1 MKRLTCPRGFEMRMM
16 MIALAAVL
24 FAAPLSAPLSA
35 QVPERATPSD
45 AWMRMPVPDARLR
58 VELAAAPV
66 GKSHTAHWGPRS
78 TVQWMLIGAA
88 VGCVGGALVMASGAD
103 EGEKSVAGFN
113 GCILGGSAGIFLA
126 GLYGLATGAD

>member
-1 MKRLTCPRGFEMRMM
+1 MRR
-16 MIALAAVL
+16 MIVLAAVL
-24 FAAPLSAPLSA
+24 LAAPLSAQRGEP
-35 QVPERATPSD
+35 ATAAG

-58 VELAAAPV
+58 VELAAALV
-66 GKSHTAHWGPRS
+66 EERDAANWGPRS

-88 VGCVGGALVMASGAD
+88 VGCVGGALVMASAAD

>member
-1 MKRLTCPRGFEMRMM
+1 MRMM
-16 MIALAAVL
+16 MIALAAAL
-24 FAAPLSAPLSA
+24 LAAPLAAQTSEPAPTSG
-35 QVPERATPSD
+35 

-58 VELAAAPV
+58 VDLTAAPADDGHV
-66 GKSHTAHWGPRS
+66 ANWRPRS

-88 VGCVGGALVMASGAD
+88 VGCVGGALVMSSGAD

-113 GCILGGSAGIFLA
+113 GCILSGSAGIFLA